1 MDAALPAAMIVLNPA
16 FHSCS
21 CPQCQ
26 PPDTAMDLDPTLST
40 DTTEADASPTV
51 TPLFTHND
59 WTAIY
64 QFLLA
69 YKDHL
74 WITLGHELEDTQFH
88 FRGDKISFQK
98 LSDILEPT
106 PEARAATAQ
115 EEARAA
121 WSLRER
127 ATRTL
132 EDTHAHISGEAE
144 YQRGQFMKVAE
155 TQEAKKLAKMYLYHS
170 SRWQSSY
177 LQSGSLNHLLTLFNY
192 MKKYL
197 NANSKLLHQLRMS
210 CIIRTRNAK
219 LSRPNSSRSQRMQ
232 PADTVWAPRSSG
244 KHRLE
249 ESDFESPQERKSK
262 QQKSGF
268 DSVLSPRDGEIDDV
282 PRAADFEEPV
292 YKNQLY
298 LQALTKWALKPAQK
312 GRDGLQHTSRQT
324 RLVDMCRNDGS
335 ALKRELQLHYKC
347 RAYIGDTT
355 KASVNQEAVLIYLM
369 GDVAKTECSGC
380 ISGNGPIYKCVVME
394 GVIKGVC
401 ANHHYQS
408 ESRKCSFG

>member
-1 MDAALPAAMIVLNPA
+1 MNKEIPHKGIREGAPVYKLKDEDIKRVVDNSKNGNLATSWNPPRKLEQQL
-16 FHSCS
+16 HRKK
-21 CPQCQ
+21 PGR
-26 PPDTAMDLDPTLST
+26 LG
-40 DTTEADASPTV
+40 
-51 TPLFTHND
+51 
-59 WTAIY
+59 
-64 QFLLA
+64 A
-69 YKDHL
+69 YG
-74 WITLGHELEDTQFH
+74 IGE
-88 FRGDKISFQK
+88 
-98 LSDILEPT
+98 
-106 PEARAATAQ
+106 
-115 EEARAA
+115 
-121 WSLRER
+121 LRER

-177 LQSGSLNHLLTLFNY
+177 LQSGSLNHLLTLFNN

-335 ALKRELQLHYKC
+335 ALKRDGFMSRHTKFHAEL
-347 RAYIGDTT
+347 
-355 KASVNQEAVLIYLM
+355 E
-369 GDVAKTECSGC
+369 E
-380 ISGNGPIYKCVVME
+380 
-394 GVIKGVC
+394 
-401 ANHHYQS
+401 
-408 ESRKCSFG
+408 